1 MAISEHEISQR
12 QDYTIEEYLEM
23 EHAAIEKHEYYQ
35 GGITLMPG
43 SKLQHVIITRNL
55 MVEIGRK
62 LKGKPC
68 QPYGSE
74 ARIHV
79 EKNTLSTYPDLS
91 VICGETSTRNN
102 DDMNVLNPTIIFE
115 VLSRSTRNYDRTTKF
130 KLYRDIPTL
139 KEYVM
144 VETESIGI
152 EAWQLNNKGQWEL
165 REYQALTDVLLLPS
179 VQVSIEVKDI
189 YEGTIAA
196 K

>member
-23 EHAAIEKHEYYQ
+23 ENTAIEKHEYYQ
-35 GGITLMPG
+35 GQISLMSG
-43 SKLQHVIITRNL
+43 SKLQHITVTRNL
-55 MVEIGRK
+55 MIELGTK

-68 QPYGSE
+68 RPYGSD

-79 EKNTLSTYPDLS
+79 EKNTLFTYADLT
-91 VICGETSTRNN
+91 VICGEMKSLN
-102 DDMNVLNPTIIFE
+102 DDDYNFINPTIIFE

-144 VETESIGI
+144 VETESVGI
-152 EAWQLNNKGQWEL
+152 EAWHLNNKGHWEL
-165 REYQALTDVLLLPS
+165 KEYKSLTDALLLPS
-179 VQVSIEVKDI
+179 VQVSVELKDI
-189 YEGTIAA
+189 YDGSVAA
-196 K
+196 Q

>member
-1 MAISEHEISQR
+1 
-12 QDYTIEEYLEM
+12 
-23 EHAAIEKHEYYQ
+23 
-35 GGITLMPG
+35 
-43 SKLQHVIITRNL
+43 
-55 MVEIGRK
+55 
-62 LKGKPC
+62 
-68 QPYGSE
+68 
-74 ARIHV
+74 
-79 EKNTLSTYPDLS
+79 
-91 VICGETSTRNN
+91 
-102 DDMNVLNPTIIFE
+102 MNVLNPTIIFE